1 MAKFKSKKEDDF
13 LTTIRTAGAGVDL
26 STCVE
31 MQDITRKSFFFIL
44 VKKQCNGKKANPHL
58 DHGQNLRHLALN
70 GSSIEKPAQCDVVER
85 MTIIINPNIK
95 QVVRLET
102 HRES

>member
-1 MAKFKSKKEDDF
+1 MAKLKSKKEDDF

-31 MQDITRKSFFFIL
+31 MQDITRKCFLYSCQ
-44 VKKQCNGKKANPHL
+44 KQCNGKKANL

-70 GSSIEKPAQCDVVER
+70 GSSIEKPAQCDLVER
-85 MTIIINPNIK
+85 MTIVINPNIK
-95 QVVRLET
+95 HVLRLET